1 MLARRGTRELGTGR
15 EQENGRNK
23 RWCGGL
29 DREEELKGGEG
40 RERTTVVAAMAW
52 RRNGASGARQGK
64 K

>member
-29 DREEELKGGEG
+29 DREEELKGGGGE
-40 RERTTVVAAMAW
+40 RE
-52 RRNGASGARQGK
+52 NHSGSSDGLEEEWSEWG
-64 K
+64 